1 MTIFR
6 EASCESWEKR
16 AAAEAPE
23 YMQERYSCTVA
34 EIRRGNW
41 MVFWSVLAT
50 LTAAGWLY
58 LWLMDAGVIQ

>member
-6 EASCESWEKR
+6 EASHTIMERR

-23 YMQERYSCTVA
+23 YMQERYRCTVA

>member
-6 EASCESWEKR
+6 EASHTIMERR

-23 YMQERYSCTVA
+23 YMQERYECTVA

-41 MVFWSVLAT
+41 RVARWT
-50 LTAAGWLY
+50 
-58 LWLMDAGVIQ
+58 VIICAIVYFCAVMYERGL